1 MNGIRHRS
9 AYIMRQIILE
19 KPGSFAERTV
29 AQPSASGEE
38 ALVRIHRIGV
48 CGTDL
53 HAFAG
58 RQPFF
63 NYPRVLGHELAAE
76 VLEIP
81 TNARGIRIGN
91 RCAIEP
97 YVNCQTCHACLR
109 GRYNCCERL
118 QVLGVHRD
126 GGMQQYLNV
135 QVRLLHRSA
144 KLTLDQLALV
154 ETLGIGAHAVQRAAP
169 TGEDDALIVGAG
181 PIGLAVLSFAR
192 LAAKRVRVLDLS
204 PERRRF
210 VEDLGVETLA
220 AFDGELADVVFD
232 ATGNRES
239 MQACFQYLAHGGRIV
254 FVGLLPGE
262 IAFDDPNFHRRET
275 TLLASRNSCGDF
287 PRIIE
292 AIEDGRLDTSPWIT
306 HRMALSEVPARFE
319 QLKFAT
325 GLVKAMIDADA

>member
-1 MNGIRHRS
+1 MNGIRHHSRG
-9 AYIMRQIILE
+9 IMRQIILE

-29 AQPSASGEE
+29 AQPTAGGEE

-63 NYPRVLGHELAAE
+63 EYPRVLGHELSAE
-76 VLEIP
+76 VLEVP
-81 TNARGIRIGN
+81 PNDRGIRPGDQ
-91 RCAIEP
+91 CAIEP
-97 YVNCQTCHACLR
+97 YLNCQTCHACLR

-126 GGMQQYLNV
+126 GGMQQFLNV
-135 QVRLLHRSA
+135 PVRLLHKSA

-154 ETLGIGAHAVQRAAP
+154 ETLGIGAHAVQRAAL
-169 TGEDDALIVGAG
+169 TKDDDVLIIGSG

-192 LAAKRVRVLDLS
+192 LAAKRVRVLDVS
-204 PERRRF
+204 PERRQF
-210 VEDLGVETLA
+210 VENLGIETLA
-220 AFDGELADVVFD
+220 AFDGQFADAVFD

-239 MQACFQYLAHGGRIV
+239 MQACFHYITHGGRIV
-254 FVGLLPGE
+254 FVGLLPGG
-262 IAFDDPNFHRRET
+262 IVFDDPNFHRRET

-319 QLKFAT
+319 QLKSAT
-325 GLVKAMIDADA
+325 GLVKAIIDADA

>member
-1 MNGIRHRS
+1 
-9 AYIMRQIILE
+9 MRQIILE
-19 KPGSFAERTV
+19 KPGSFAER
-29 AQPSASGEE
+29 AIEQPIANGEE

-63 NYPRVLGHELAAE
+63 EYPRVLGHELGAE

-81 TNARGIRIGN
+81 SNSRGIRPGD

-97 YVNCQTCHACLR
+97 YVNCQACHACLR

-126 GGMQQYLNV
+126 GGMQQFLNV
-135 QVRLLHRSA
+135 PVRLLHKSE

-154 ETLGIGAHAVQRAAP
+154 ETLGIGAHAVERAALKD
-169 TGEDDALIVGAG
+169 EDDVLIVGAG

-192 LAAKRVRVLDLS
+192 LSAKRVRVHDLS

-210 VEDLGVETLA
+210 VEDQGIETLEV
-220 AFDGELADVVFD
+220 FDGQLADAVFD
-232 ATGNRES
+232 ATGNRDS
-239 MQACFQYLAHGGRIV
+239 MQACFHLIAHGGRII
-254 FVGLLPGE
+254 FVGLLPGG

-287 PRIIE
+287 PRIIA

-306 HRMALSEVPARFE
+306 HRMALDEVPARFE
-319 QLKFAT
+319 QLKSAS
-325 GLVKAMIDADA
+325 GLVKAIIDVDA

>member
-1 MNGIRHRS
+1 MVIGHGIAS
-9 AYIMRQIILE
+9 NMRQIILE
-19 KPGSFAERTV
+19 KPGSFAERAV
-29 AQPSASGEE
+29 EQPIAGGEE

-63 NYPRVLGHELAAE
+63 EYPRVLGHELGAE

-81 TNARGIRIGN
+81 SNSRGIRPGD

-126 GGMQQYLNV
+126 GGMQQFLNV
-135 QVRLLHRSA
+135 PVRLLHKSE

-154 ETLGIGAHAVQRAAP
+154 ETLGIGAHAVERAAL
-169 TGEDDALIVGAG
+169 TGEDDVLIVGAG

-192 LAAKRVRVLDLS
+192 LSTKRVRVHDLS

-210 VEDLGVETLA
+210 VEDLGIETLE
-220 AFDGELADVVFD
+220 AFDGQLADVVFD

-239 MQACFQYLAHGGRIV
+239 MQACFRYLAHGGRIV
-254 FVGLLPGE
+254 FVGLLQGE

-287 PRIIE
+287 PRIID

-306 HRMALSEVPARFE
+306 HRMALAEVPARFE
-319 QLKFAT
+319 QLKSAT
-325 GLVKAMIDADA
+325 GLVKAIIDADA